1 MSLPSS
7 SLTSLKLSVSKGS
20 PPNVSTYEQDIPLSD
35 VVIGSNSII
44 IPNDLSIV
52 TAFETSAPG
61 TSFSHSIKAHHANGL
76 SVVTT
81 NGAPDF
87 VPFPLPTPP
96 IVLDA
101 NGVTIKYTGPALT
114 STTTP
119 TFIQAN
125 PRGTGTEWFAVVD
138 DSFKQKILDYAKN
151 DSAAV
156 ATFTPPGQSSPV
168 IFNNI
173 VTTLMTDMSNLFIGA
188 LVFNQPIGSWDVL
201 NVTNMNSMFSFA
213 QLFNQD
219 ISNWDVSNVT
229 IMNSMFSYTEL
240 FNQPIGSWDVS
251 KVTSMGSM
259 FSGAR
264 KFNQPIGSWDVS
276 KVTIMIAMFSGAY
289 QFNQDISNWDVS
301 NVIHM
306 YNMFRDT
313 LFFNQPIG
321 SWDVSKANSMRY
333 MFSGNY
339 SFNYPLNNWNVSN
352 VTNMSFMFSNA
363 SVFNQDISN
372 WNVSNVT
379 NMNSM
384 FSYALAFNQNISN
397 WNVSSVS
404 PKPPSNF
411 SYSSPLT
418 IAYSPVWV

>member
-1 MSLPSS
+1 MSLPST

-44 IPNDLSIV
+44 ILNDLSIV

-61 TSFSHSIKAHHANGL
+61 TSFSYSIKANHANGL

-87 VPFPLPTPP
+87 VPFPLPIPP
-96 IVLDA
+96 IVLGA

-138 DSFKQKILDYAKN
+138 ESFKQKILDYAKN
-151 DSAAV
+151 NSEAV

-173 VTTLMTDMSNLFIGA
+173 VTTLMADMSNLFIGA

-201 NVTNMNSMFSFA
+201 NVTNMNGMFSYAQLFNQPIDSWNVSNVTIMTSMFSYAPMFNQPIGSWNVSNVTIMNGMFSNA
-213 QLFNQD
+213 NTFNQD
-219 ISNWDVSNVT
+219 ISNWN
-229 IMNSMFSYTEL
+229 I
-240 FNQPIGSWDVS
+240 
-251 KVTSMGSM
+251 
-259 FSGAR
+259 
-264 KFNQPIGSWDVS
+264 
-276 KVTIMIAMFSGAY
+276 
-289 QFNQDISNWDVS
+289 
-301 NVIHM
+301 
-306 YNMFRDT
+306 
-313 LFFNQPIG
+313 
-321 SWDVSKANSMRY
+321 
-333 MFSGNY
+333 
-339 SFNYPLNNWNVSN
+339 SN
-352 VTNMSFMFSNA
+352 VTNMGNMFNTA
-363 SVFNQDISN
+363 YAFNQDISN

-379 NMNSM
+379 TMRNMFKFANAFNQPIGSWNVSNVTNMNSM
-384 FSYALAFNQNISN
+384 FFGTSAFNQPVGSWNVSNVTDMGGMFSNAYSFNQDISN
-397 WNVSSVS
+397 WNVSKVS

-418 IAYSPVWV
+418 IVYSPVWV